1 MKVKT
6 YMRKVAQPLF
16 SAAVCYS
23 ALIATGVVANQFG
36 IETSSVV
43 YAQEQN
49 KPSQP
54 TRKTP
59 AMRQPVYEQL
69 AKAQEKVQEKDF
81 EGAIDQLDSIH
92 ASHQREKKVLN
103 SYELASLFAQYAFI
117 YYTLEKYDQAI
128 TYNEKVVEQPDIP
141 LGMEINT
148 RYTIAQLYFVVENYP
163 KAVKALEGWF
173 KVAENPPA
181 NAYVL
186 ACQGYYQL
194 ERYDEALVAIEK
206 AMEVAKAK
214 GKEPKEQWFL
224 LMRALYFDKGDL
236 NKVAWVLE
244 QLARKWPKR
253 DYFVQ
258 LSSVH
263 AQLGDEKN
271 QLGAHDIAYK
281 GWDFDNESGLLNMG
295 YLYMG
300 NDTPYRGATVI
311 EKGLKSETIRANSK
325 NYTTVAQ
332 AFAIAQETK
341 RALPYMEKAA
351 ETAKDGEPWAS
362 LASVYFDS
370 ERYDDAIK
378 AARTAL
384 KKGGLKRPEN
394 TRILIG
400 MTLFNMDK
408 LKEAKSEFRKAQ
420 EFASV
425 KDVAS
430 QWIKY
435 INGEIRRK
443 EALSN
448 S

>member
-6 YMRKVAQPLF
+6 YMRKVAQPLL

-23 ALIATGVVANQFG
+23 ALIATGAVATQFG
-36 IETSSVV
+36 VETSSVV
-43 YAQEQN
+43 YAQEQK
-49 KPSQP
+49 KPVA

-59 AMRQPVYEQL
+59 AMRQPVYEKL
-69 AKAQEKVQEKDF
+69 AKAQEAVQEKDF
-81 EGAIDQLDSIH
+81 DGAIEALDDILARH
-92 ASHQREKKVLN
+92 KNERQVLN

-128 TYNEKVVEQPDIP
+128 TYNEKVIEQPDIP

-148 RYTIAQLYFVVENYP
+148 RYTVAQLYFVVENYA

-181 NAYVL
+181 NSYVL
-186 ACQGYYQL
+186 AAQGYYQL

-206 AMEVAKAK
+206 AMDVAKAK
-214 GKEPKEQWFL
+214 GKEPKEQWYL

-244 QLARKWPKR
+244 QLARQWPKR

-258 LSSVH
+258 MSSVQ
-263 AQLGDEKN
+263 AQLGDEKL
-271 QLGAHDIAYK
+271 QLSAHDIAYK

-300 NDTPYRGATVI
+300 NDSPYRGATVI
-311 EKGLKSETIRANSK
+311 EKGLKSEIIRKNSK

-362 LASVYFDS
+362 LANVYFDT
-370 ERYDDAIK
+370 ERYSDAIK

-384 KKGGLKRPEN
+384 KQGGLKRPEN

-400 MTLFNMDK
+400 MTLFNMGK
-408 LKEAKSEFRKAQ
+408 LEQAKKEFRKAK

-435 INGEIRRK
+435 IDGEIRRQ
-443 EALSN
+443 EALESV
-448 S
+448 